1 MQTNYLDWAI
11 RQKEFSDKLKGSRS
25 VVLSHW
31 GDYSY
36 NVSIPGYDGEGRKHI
51 FRFQVEQLFWLTCK
65 LPCEPYPKILL
76 SLNMKND
83 RSLTPRS

>member
-51 FRFQVEQLFWLTCK
+51 FRFQVEQLF
-65 LPCEPYPKILL
+65 CESFCQAEGLNYDVYPRAKE
-76 SLNMKND
+76 NARKV
-83 RSLTPRS
+83 